1 MQTPLERA
9 KSRTL
14 KEISSVLGVLHR
26 WGDSDY
32 ARSSSFQWRRDQMV
46 KEYSKDDPGKAEEC
60 LALMEWGM
68 NNQQELEVYMAKR
81 SPSTVANWSVRSGRR
96 LCKEAEEIVKE
107 KASDRG
113 TLLDY
118 CCHFG
123 IVLDSTAKITL
134 KAAFEDG
141 SRREKAYIK
150 KIEHTKKKTKEFLE
164 QMVGIGMVDPEMK
177 IKELIETL

>member
-9 KSRTL
+9 QGRTL
-14 KEISSVLGVLHR
+14 KEISSVLSTFHR

-32 ARSSSFQWRRDQMV
+32 ARSSAFQWRRDQMV
-46 KEYSKDDPGKAEEC
+46 KEYSRNDPEKAAEC
-60 LALMEWGM
+60 LALMEWAV

-81 SPSTVANWSVRSGRR
+81 SPSTAANWSVRSGRR
-96 LCKEAEEIVKE
+96 LCKEAEDIVKE
-107 KASDRG
+107 KAKDRS

-141 SRREKAYIK
+141 SSREKAYIK
-150 KIEHTKKKTKEFLE
+150 KIEHTKKKMKEFLE
-164 QMVGIGMVDPEMK
+164 QMVGIGMVDQEMK
-177 IKELIETL
+177 VKDLIQNL

>member
-1 MQTPLERA
+1 MVNA
-9 KSRTL
+9 YSRN
-14 KEISSVLGVLHR
+14 
-26 WGDSDY
+26 
-32 ARSSSFQWRRDQMV
+32 
-46 KEYSKDDPGKAEEC
+46 DPEKAEEC
-60 LALMEWGM
+60 LALMDWAV

-81 SPSTVANWSVRSGRR
+81 SPSTAANWAVRSGRR
-96 LCKEAEEIVKE
+96 LCKEAEDIVKE
-107 KASDRG
+107 KAKDRS

-141 SRREKAYIK
+141 SRREQAYIK

-164 QMVGIGMVDPEMK
+164 QMVGIGMVDPEMTVK
-177 IKELIETL
+177 DLIQNL